1 MKIRTST
8 RLPRT
13 ATFVAAAAL
22 AVGTLP
28 ALATSAA
35 AAEANPLD
43 FPRFGYITYDGGD
56 HDATTD
62 KLWVTDGSTW
72 GPGTLLTPNSYA
84 YSYDVSENGEVLAVS
99 GQSRALTVP
108 SLNTTYGL
116 LVVDKNG
123 PDPDVTTNVTT
134 IVESNPVVSPDGAY
148 VYWVDS
154 GAIWRY
160 AVDTGVTTKVST
172 NFAPKSGEVVGRLA
186 ISDNGAAAAVVF
198 TVNTASGALVS
209 SRIRAGRLDGVG
221 TEKEYSQSVASGLSY
236 PVGSTLVFTADTEV
250 AFNVW
255 RSGALTSTWA
265 ISGIGATAV
274 ADTSIGLGAI
284 YDLNTDGTSWYSFQ
298 DVVGTDVAKTVSPY
312 DTGTFAD
319 FPRGSGTVRYVP
331 ATTQPGVAAPTVNAV
346 VNRSSSTSYLFLA
359 KSTVPTGTKVMYASL
374 AAYLTD
380 ATGTRGADVK
390 AQTRYGQLKSSINGG
405 TTFTTTAA
413 TGAGSKLLPWPTGEP
428 FGNGYTA
435 ALTRNTWFQW
445 CFQGDAYVAADCSI
459 TKKITVN
466 PTVSVGVQKLNSSKR
481 VYGKAA
487 RKGGTAVLSR
497 FSGGKWVTVTTAA
510 VSSTGTFSFG
520 FRSLASGSYKV
531 TTKADTYWGSGL
543 KQFAL

>member
-1 MKIRTST
+1 MKTRTST

-28 ALATSAA
+28 ALAASASAA
-35 AAEANPLD
+35 TVEADPTN
-43 FPRFGYITYDGGD
+43 FPRFGYITYDGGA

-84 YSYDVSENGEVLAVS
+84 YSYDVSHDGEVLAVS

-108 SLNTTYGL
+108 ALNTTYGL

-134 IVESNPVVSPDGAY
+134 IVESNPVVSPLGDF

-160 AVDTGVTTKVST
+160 VVDTGVTTKVST
-172 NFAPKSGEVVGRLA
+172 NFAPKAGEVVGRLA

-198 TVNTASGALVS
+198 TVNSSSGALIS

-236 PVGSTLVFTADTEV
+236 PVGSTLVFTSDTEV

-255 RSGALTSTWA
+255 RSGNLTSTWS

-274 ADTSIGLGAI
+274 ADTSIGLGAV
-284 YDLNTDGTSWYSFQ
+284 YDLSTDGTSWYSFQ
-298 DVVGTDVAKTVSPY
+298 DIVSGTQVAKTVSPY
-312 DTGTFAD
+312 DTGVFED

-331 ATTQPGVAAPTVNAV
+331 ATTQPGVAAPTVDAV
-346 VNRSSSTSYLFLA
+346 VNRASATSYLFLA
-359 KSTVPTGTKVMYASL
+359 KSAVPTGTKVMYASL
-374 AAYLTD
+374 AAYLED

-390 AQTRYGQLKSSINGG
+390 AQTRYGQLKSSVNGG
-405 TTFTTTAA
+405 ATFTTTAT
-413 TGAGSKLLPWPTGEP
+413 TGAGSRLLTWPTGAP

-459 TKKITVN
+459 TKKVTVN
-466 PTVSVGVQKLNSSKR
+466 PTVSVGVQTSGSTKR

-487 RKGGTAVLSR
+487 RTGGTAVLYRYVNGS
-497 FSGGKWVTVTTAA
+497 WVVVTTAA

-520 FRSLASGSYKV
+520 FRTLPRGSYKA
-531 TTKADTYWGSGL
+531 TTKADTYWG
-543 KQFAL
+543 

>member
-28 ALATSAA
+28 ALAASASAA
-35 AAEANPLD
+35 PED
-43 FPRFGYITYDGGD
+43 FPSFGYLTYAGGA
-56 HDATTD
+56 HNAITD
-62 KLWVTDGSTW
+62 KLWATDGNTF
-72 GPGTLLTPNSYA
+72 GAGTLLTPNSYA
-84 YSYDVSENGEVLAVS
+84 YSYDVSEDGEVLAVS

-134 IVESNPVVSPDGAY
+134 IVESNPVVSPDGDF

-160 AVDTGVTTKVST
+160 AVATGVTTKVST
-172 NFAPKSGEVVGRLA
+172 NFAPKAGEVVGRLA

-198 TVNTASGALVS
+198 SVNTASGALVS

-221 TEKEYSQSVASGLSY
+221 TEKDYSASVASGSSY
-236 PVGSTLVFTADTEV
+236 PVGSSLVFVSDTEV

-255 RSGALTSTWA
+255 RNGSIYNTWS

-274 ADTSIGLGAI
+274 ANTSIGLGAV

-298 DVVGTDVAKTVSPY
+298 DVVGGTEVLKTVSPY
-312 DTGTFAD
+312 DTGTFED
-319 FPRGSGTVRYVP
+319 FPLGTGTVRYVP
-331 ATTQPGVAAPTVNAV
+331 ATTQPGVAAPSVDAV
-346 VNRSSSTSYLFLA
+346 ANRASSTSYLFLA

-380 ATGTRGADVK
+380 ATGTRAADVK

-405 TTFTTTAA
+405 TTFTTTAT
-413 TGAGSKLLPWPTGEP
+413 TGAGSKLLTWPTGAP

-445 CFQGDAYVAADCSI
+445 CFQGDAYVDADCSI

-466 PTVSVGVQKLNSSKR
+466 PTVSVGVQTSGSTKR

-487 RKGGTAVLSR
+487 RTGGTAVLYRYVS
-497 FSGGKWVTVTTAA
+497 GKWVVVTTAP

-520 FRSLASGSYKV
+520 FRTLPRGSYKA